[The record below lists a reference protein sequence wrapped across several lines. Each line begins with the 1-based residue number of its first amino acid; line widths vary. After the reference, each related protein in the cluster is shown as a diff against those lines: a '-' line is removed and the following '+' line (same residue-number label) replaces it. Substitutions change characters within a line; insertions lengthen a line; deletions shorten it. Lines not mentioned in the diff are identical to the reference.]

1 MTSNHPGTADKKR
14 PLPSSADKQ
23 QEEAVPNKD
32 NKKVLGPITAD
43 GERPQK
49 KFYRQRAHCNPLA
62 HNDTFVYPYTPSDMD
77 WTVDHYPNPMSTS
90 TDNNS
95 TGSSTIAPTV
105 LDIGCGFGGLTMA
118 LASLLPNEIILGMEI
133 RAKVTEYVRLRIM
146 NARREYS
153 ERHPDATTKV
163 TDPNA
168 KIEHKHYDHDYHNCS
183 VLRTNSMKFLPNYFV
198 KHSVKK
204 LFICFPDPHFKRKNH
219 PRRIITV
226 QLLTEYAYILQKGT
240 GLLYCITDVREL
252 HDWHIAACTEH
263 PSFELMYS
271 STSELGDHDDIE
283 KNDPCINAMKNE
295 TEEGKKVTRNNGDKY
310 YAIYRRIND
319 DDVEDGDDE
328 TINTSN
334 FFSSID

>member
-1 MTSNHPGTADKKR
+1 MTSNDPGIADKKR
-14 PLPSSADKQ
+14 PLPSSVCATDKQ
-23 QEEAVPNKD
+23 EEEAVPKND
-32 NKKVLGPITAD
+32 NKKILGPITAD

-62 HNDTFVYPYTPSDMD
+62 HNDTFIYPYTPSDMD
-77 WTVDHYPNPMSTS
+77 WTIDHYPNLMST
-90 TDNNS
+90 TDG
-95 TGSSTIAPTV
+95 TIKIAPTV

-146 NARREYS
+146 NARREHS
-153 ERHPDATTKV
+153 ERHHDTATKV

-168 KIEHKHYDHDYHNCS
+168 KIEHKHYDHDYNNCS

-252 HDWHIAACTEH
+252 HDWHVAACTEH
-263 PSFELMYS
+263 PLFELIYS
-271 STSELGDHDDIE
+271 STSESNDHDDIE
-283 KNDPCINAMKNE
+283 TNDPCINAMKNE

-310 YAIYRRIND
+310 YAIYRRIIDDAND
-319 DDVEDGDDE
+319 YDE
-328 TINTSN
+328 RINASN